1 MNFDK
6 NGRVI
11 FTIPVVTGMIYCWIQ
26 TVITGALLFDT
37 FVLYPNIFSDVPKS
51 LSTSMAFLSHASPGS
66 FFPPLGA
73 SSLVIGLAA
82 LWFWRG
88 QRQVFYY
95 FLTCFLLVVAFDFI
109 ASALYFWPR
118 NAIMFTEGM
127 KVHDAQT
134 LITAAGEFRS
144 LHWVRVAGSIAASF
158 CAMTGLVAAVQHVIR
173 NCQD

>member
-1 MNFDK
+1 ML
-6 NGRVI
+6 
-11 FTIPVVTGMIYCWIQ
+11 YCWIQ
-26 TVITGALLFDT
+26 TVLTGALLFDT
-37 FVLYPNIFSDVPKS
+37 FVLYPNIFSEVPQS
-51 LSTSMAFLSHASPGS
+51 LSASMAFLSHASPGS

-82 LWFWRG
+82 LWLWRSK
-88 QRQVFYY
+88 RQVFFY

-134 LITAAGEFRS
+134 LTTAAKEFRS
-144 LHWVRVAGSIAASF
+144 MHWLRVAASITASF
-158 CAMTGLVAAVQHVIR
+158 CAMTGLIAAAQSTIKNREV
-173 NCQD
+173 